1 MVLRTFDLQD
11 NYTSATSFVLRTFG
25 LQDNYTSATSFVLR
39 TFGAYCNAAEL
50 QDICIC

>member
-1 MVLRTFDLQD
+1 MQQSWEIFVSANTNIMVLRTFD
-11 NYTSATSFVLRTFG
+11 

-50 QDICIC
+50 QDIRIC